1 MQQLFLYEVIDLIL
15 GLGTD
20 IIEISRMKKAIEKRQ
35 FVQRVFTQ
43 NEIAYCDSRGAQ
55 RAASYAARFAGKEA
69 VLKAFGTG
77 LRGGS
82 LLEIEILP
90 DTLGCPQ
97 VALHG
102 YHAQLAKDHGVGRI
116 CISLSHAREYA
127 VAQCIFEGE
136 NR

>member
-15 GLGTD
+15 GLVTD

-77 LRGGS
+77 LRHGS
-82 LLEIEILP
+82 LQDIEILP
-90 DTLGCPQ
+90 DALGCPRLQ
-97 VALHG
+97 LSG
-102 YHAQLAKDHGVGRI
+102 YFARLAEERAIQQFFV
-116 CISLSHAREYA
+116 SLSHAREYA
-127 VAQCIFEGE
+127 VAQCIFG
-136 NR
+136 RD

>member
-1 MQQLFLYEVIDLIL
+1 MVV

-20 IIEISRMKKAIEKRQ
+20 IIEISRMHRALDNARFIE
-35 FVQRVFTQ
+35 RVFT
-43 NEIAYCDSRGAQ
+43 ESERIYCDSRGAQ
-55 RAASYAARFAGKEA
+55 RDASYAARFAGKEA

-77 LRGGS
+77 LRGGT

-90 DTLGCPQ
+90 DALGCPQ
-97 VALHG
+97 VSLYG
-102 YHAQLAKDHGVGRI
+102 YYAQLAAGKGVSRI

-136 NR
+136 D

>member
-1 MQQLFLYEVIDLIL
+1 MIL

-20 IIEISRMKKAIEKRQ
+20 IIEISRIHTALQ
-35 FVQRVFTQ
+35 SQHFVERVFTKYERQ
-43 NEIAYCDSRGAQ
+43 YCDSRGAQ
-55 RAASYAARFAGKEA
+55 RDASYAVRFAGKEA

-90 DTLGCPQ
+90 DALGCPQ
-97 VALHG
+97 VSLHG
-102 YHAQLAKDHGVGRI
+102 YYAQLAAEHRVGQI
-116 CISLSHAREYA
+116 LISLSHAKEYA
-127 VAQCIFEGE
+127 VAQCIFEEE

>member
-1 MQQLFLYEVIDLIL
+1 MIA

-20 IIEISRMKKAIEKRQ
+20 IIEISRMCKALENPR
-35 FVQRVFTQ
+35 FVERVFTEQ
-43 NEIAYCDSRGAQ
+43 ERHYCDSRGAQ
-55 RAASYAARFAGKEA
+55 RVSSYAARFAGKEA

-77 LRGGS
+77 LRGGA

-90 DTLGCPQ
+90 DKLGCPQ
-97 VALHG
+97 VFFYG
-102 YHAQLAKDHGVGRI
+102 YYARLASEMRISRI

-136 NR
+136 DG

>member
-77 LRGGS
+77 LRHGS
-82 LLEIEILP
+82 LQDIEILP
-90 DTLGCPQ
+90 DALGCPRLQ
-97 VALHG
+97 LSG
-102 YHAQLAKDHGVGRI
+102 YFARLAEERAIQQFFV
-116 CISLSHAREYA
+116 SLSHAREYA
-127 VAQCIFEGE
+127 VAHCIFG
-136 NR
+136 RD

>member
-77 LRGGS
+77 LRHGS
-82 LLEIEILP
+82 LQDIEILP
-90 DTLGCPQ
+90 DALGCPRLQ
-97 VALHG
+97 LSG
-102 YHAQLAKDHGVGRI
+102 YFARLAEEREIQQFFV
-116 CISLSHAREYA
+116 SLSHAREYA
-127 VAQCIFEGE
+127 VAQCIFG
-136 NR
+136 RD

>member
-1 MQQLFLYEVIDLIL
+1 MQRLFLYEVIDLIL
-15 GLGTD
+15 GLGRD

-77 LRGGS
+77 LRHGS
-82 LLEIEILP
+82 LQDIEILP
-90 DTLGCPQ
+90 DALGCPRLQ
-97 VALHG
+97 LSG
-102 YHAQLAKDHGVGRI
+102 YFARLAEERAIQQFFV
-116 CISLSHAREYA
+116 SLSHAREYA
-127 VAQCIFEGE
+127 VAQCIFG
-136 NR
+136 RD

>member
-1 MQQLFLYEVIDLIL
+1 MVV

-20 IIEISRMKKAIEKRQ
+20 IIEISRVHKALDNARFIE
-35 FVQRVFTQ
+35 RVFT
-43 NEIAYCDSRGAQ
+43 ESERVYCDSRGAQ
-55 RAASYAARFAGKEA
+55 RDASYAARFAGKEA

-77 LRGGS
+77 LRGGT

-90 DTLGCPQ
+90 DALGCPQ
-97 VALHG
+97 VSLYG
-102 YHAQLAKDHGVGRI
+102 YYAQLAAEKGVSRI

-136 NR
+136 DR

>member
-77 LRGGS
+77 LRHGS
-82 LLEIEILP
+82 LQDIEILP
-90 DTLGCPQ
+90 DELGCPKLQ
-97 VALHG
+97 LSG
-102 YHAQLAKDHGVGRI
+102 YFARLAEENGIRQLLV
-116 CISLSHAREYA
+116 SLSHAQEYA
-127 VAQCIFEGE
+127 VAQCVLG
-136 NR
+136 RD